1 MRPGEALAIDPS
13 YLRSGPQGSFWLFG
27 PSSRPTSW
35 VGREQSVA
43 VIDIRGPLDHHA
55 DSWGESYEAIIERL
69 NDAIAGRSDTKDGPR
84 SPASAIVLRIDSP
97 GGVVSGLNE
106 TTERMQSIRKACG
119 IPLYA
124 YLDEMA
130 ASAAYELACACTDI
144 FSPPSAI
151 LGSIGVISTM
161 ASQAKADAMAGI
173 DVVTLTSGARK
184 ADGHPHNPITD
195 AALKAEQARVDEL
208 ARQFFAIVSKARG
221 ISVEKIAGFQAG
233 IFLGAA
239 AVKAGLSDGVLSW
252 ERFVKKI
259 SLAHGAQTRTHSAY
273 GTSRPSGERTM
284 PLNIDAL
291 IAKKTAALAAE
302 QDPDKRLSLAA
313 ELHSAKKTK
322 KEMDDEEERCET
334 EEDETKAE
342 AEKKEAA
349 KKKAEA
355 DAAARAAALPA
366 STSTLARTVA
376 ALTGETDETKQA
388 QALQGLVD
396 KAAGADALEAR
407 LDALE
412 AATARNAKN
421 ASIDK
426 ALADGDISKAIAAK
440 LRAKSAET
448 VAEYLDM
455 VRGSKAFA
463 TDKRLEPRGSV
474 GADGLD
480 DDTRASIDA
489 WVKAAPAA
497 DQAALRAD
505 LIKAHL
511 NVTTRD
517 GAGSH

>member
-35 VGREQSVA
+35 VGREKSVA
-43 VIDIRGPLDHHA
+43 VLDIRGPLDHHA

-106 TTERMQSIRKACG
+106 ATAKMQAIRKACG

-124 YLDEMA
+124 YVDEMA

-161 ASQAKADAMAGI
+161 ISQAELDKAMGVRVETI
-173 DVVTLTSGARK
+173 TSGARK

-195 AALKAEQARVDEL
+195 AAMKAEQGRVDEL

-221 ISVEKIAGFQAG
+221 IPVAKVEGFQAG

-273 GTSRPSGERTM
+273 GTSH
-284 PLNIDAL
+284 
-291 IAKKTAALAAE
+291 AA
-302 QDPDKRLSLAA
+302 SNG
-313 ELHSAKKTK
+313 S
-322 KEMDDEEERCET
+322 
-334 EEDETKAE
+334 
-342 AEKKEAA
+342 
-349 KKKAEA
+349 
-355 DAAARAAALPA
+355 
-366 STSTLARTVA
+366 
-376 ALTGETDETKQA
+376 
-388 QALQGLVD
+388 
-396 KAAGADALEAR
+396 
-407 LDALE
+407 
-412 AATARNAKN
+412 NAPC
-421 ASIDK
+421 
-426 ALADGDISKAIAAK
+426 
-440 LRAKSAET
+440 R
-448 VAEYLDM
+448 
-455 VRGSKAFA
+455 
-463 TDKRLEPRGSV
+463 
-474 GADGLD
+474 
-480 DDTRASIDA
+480 
-489 WVKAAPAA
+489 
-497 DQAALRAD
+497 
-505 LIKAHL
+505 
-511 NVTTRD
+511 
-517 GAGSH
+517 